1 MQKFALITIFTLIN
15 SLILLQN
22 LNNFVSFKTPVVERR
37 LIQMKRPVAA
47 PALLVL
53 SSVIFMIESK
63 TDQIIEMS
71 RWRGRFTG
79 NISQNPWVGK
89 DMGIPIYFP
98 RIGQKYSHT
107 LGNLWKLVSDISELC
122 GFFNSID
129 FYRKPTVWEY
139 ISFPH
144 NILIVWNFALPIL
157 CGLFRFRNNF

>member
-22 LNNFVSFKTPVVERR
+22 LNNFVSFKTPVVGRR

-79 NISQNPWVGK
+79 NISQNP
-89 DMGIPIYFP
+89 
-98 RIGQKYSHT
+98 
-107 LGNLWKLVSDISELC
+107 
-122 GFFNSID
+122 
-129 FYRKPTVWEY
+129 
-139 ISFPH
+139 
-144 NILIVWNFALPIL
+144 
-157 CGLFRFRNNF
+157 